1 MTANKSFKRRVR
13 ERAHRTGESYT
24 AALRHLRQLDAK
36 ERSMQWQRIEK
47 TDFGYAISVPPGWAE
62 FPPNLKNSP
71 LETARFGD
79 DSDRRHGVTVFR
91 GPVRPGRTPA
101 EIAELA
107 QPALERAGFV
117 DFAITDAEVGGRPG
131 ARLDCARHDAG
142 RVWAVQEYFLS
153 DGNVSFC
160 VGCGS
165 AVPEEDAPLFA
176 EIVARFEVLG
186 DQSS

>member
-1 MTANKSFKRRVR
+1 
-13 ERAHRTGESYT
+13 
-24 AALRHLRQLDAK
+24 
-36 ERSMQWQRIEK
+36 MQWQRIEK
-47 TDFGYAISVPPGWAE
+47 TDFGYAISVPPGWVE

-107 QPALERAGFV
+107 QPSLERAGFAG
-117 DFAITDAEVGGRPG
+117 FTIADAEVGGRPG

-142 RVWAVQEYFLS
+142 RVWAVQEYFVN
-153 DGNVSFC
+153 DGDVTFC
-160 VGCGS
+160 VGCGT
-165 AVPEEDAPLFA
+165 AIPDEDAPLFA
-176 EIVARFEVLG
+176 QIVAHFEVLG